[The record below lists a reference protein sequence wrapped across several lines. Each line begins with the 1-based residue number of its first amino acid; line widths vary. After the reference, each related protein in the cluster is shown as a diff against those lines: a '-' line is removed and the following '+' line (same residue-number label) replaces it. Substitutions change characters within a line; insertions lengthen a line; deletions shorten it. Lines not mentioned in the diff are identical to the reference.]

1 MGKLKWAKAE
11 SIKVHAVRGSVWR
24 RVKYWR
30 RVANEAGRID
40 WASVLDHWGDFV
52 KRFG

>member
-24 RVKYWR
+24 RVSIGGEWQEMR
-30 RVANEAGRID
+30 LEEDRLGIGPG
-40 WASVLDHWGDFV
+40 SLG
-52 KRFG
+52 